1 MVWNADKPWNAAHL
15 SFLSSA
21 WIQGNYYKEWNM
33 IFFAYLSYATLI
45 MRRLPCNKIYF
56 QLKDEL
62 PHLGNSISSWW
73 RKQLLHKCYNTH
85 TKLCILQLWEHKG
98 IKLYFCPALT
108 AHSLPGC
115 SQCLRLEWKRG
126 DGGEK
131 ECEYYTDDSTHTCW
145 PFEGSPNT
153 FCCSGWDDRF
163 C

>member
-1 MVWNADKPWNAAHL
+1 MVWKSDKPWNAAHL
-15 SFLSSA
+15 SFLSTLESRVITA
-21 WIQGNYYKEWNM
+21 KNETWYFSHI
-33 IFFAYLSYATLI
+33 SYATLI

-108 AHSLPGC
+108 AHSLTGC
-115 SQCLRLEWKRG
+115 SRCLRLEWKRG
-126 DGGEK
+126 AGGEK

-145 PFEGSPNT
+145 SFEGSPNT